1 MDRLP
6 RLSPFCRRGGVG
18 YADDHNMERGGRMLL
33 LPADMVALLAPFAPL
48 FSRPVWRHVQVL
60 LVGAI
65 LAPGRRMVSSAL
77 RAVGLSHLPT
87 FQTYHRV
94 LNRAVWSSRSA
105 SQILLSL
112 LVARF
117 APTGP
122 LVVGI
127 DETIERRRG
136 KKIAAAGIY
145 PDPLRSSHTHFGKVR
160 RLRWLCLM
168 LLLPLP

>member
-6 RLSPFCRRGGVG
+6 RLSQFCRRVG
-18 YADDHNMERGGRMLL
+18 SGFANAHKMERGGRLRL

-105 SQILLSL
+105 SQLLLSL
-112 LVARF
+112 LGARF

-122 LVVGI
+122 WVVGI
-127 DETIERRRG
+127 GDTIKRRRG
-136 KKIAAAGIY
+136 KKIAPAGVY
-145 PDPLRSSHTHFGKVR
+145 PD
-160 RLRWLCLM
+160 
-168 LLLPLP
+168 